1 MMIARP
7 AMASDGAAL
16 QGLLARGPLSEQT
29 DKAPA
34 HHGTVADV
42 VWLVEDQPGGRVL
55 ASARLSAA
63 LGLDAP
69 RYFYHVG
76 CVVHAARELRLFQR
90 QRTLFLSND
99 YTGASELCDV
109 ALETQDI
116 SLPEQA
122 RALNLLLQA
131 LLLWI
136 AEHRASYARS
146 LVLALPGVRD
156 ATTGSPFWQGLG
168 RHFYP
173 GDPAAALHAE
183 GRAWKGQV
191 AALMPRHPL
200 YTSFLPAGA
209 QTAIAQ
215 PHPLTRPLVEV
226 LEHEGFRYG
235 HHVDV
240 VDAGPVLE
248 AVPDDLRS
256 VSGSLKVALTTG
268 DTVPAAEAASHT
280 VLALGAEPRVLR
292 LRAALAPGRLIVGR
306 DDALLL
312 GVADGARVRVTGRA
326 AHLA

>member
-7 AMASDGAAL
+7 AVASDGAAL
-16 QGLLARGPLSEQT
+16 QGLLTRGPLSERT
-29 DKAPA
+29 DRAPA

-42 VWLVEDQPGGRVL
+42 IWLVEDQPGGRVL

-69 RYFYHVG
+69 RFFYHVG

-116 SLPEQA
+116 GLPEQA

-136 AEHRASYARS
+136 AQHRASYAHS
-146 LVLALPGVRD
+146 LVLALPGVSD
-156 ATTGSPFWQGLG
+156 ATTGSPFWHGLG

-173 GDPAAALHAE
+173 GDPAAALLAE

-200 YTSFLPAGA
+200 YASFLPAAA
-209 QTAIAQ
+209 QAAIAQ
-215 PHPLTRPLVEV
+215 PHALARPLVEV

-256 VSGSLKVALTTG
+256 VSASLGVELVIA
-268 DTVPAAEAASHT
+268 DAVSAADAASHT
-280 VLALGAEPRVLR
+280 VLTLGSQPRVLR
-292 LRAALAPGRLIVGR
+292 LRAALVPGRLLVTAA
-306 DDALLL
+306 DAQLLD
-312 GVADGARVRVTGRA
+312 AATGARVRVTARA
-326 AHLA
+326 TPMA

>member
-7 AMASDGAAL
+7 AVASDGASL

-29 DKAPA
+29 DRAPA
-34 HHGTVADV
+34 HHGNVADV
-42 VWLVEDQPGGRVL
+42 VWLVEDQPGGRPLATARL
-55 ASARLSAA
+55 ASA

-69 RYFYHVG
+69 RFFYHVG

-116 SLPEQA
+116 GLPEQA

-136 AEHRASYARS
+136 AQHRASYAHS
-146 LVLALPGVRD
+146 LVLALPGVSD
-156 ATTGSPFWQGLG
+156 ATAGSPFWQGLG

-173 GDPAAALHAE
+173 GDPAQALRAE
-183 GRAWKGQV
+183 GRAWKGEV

-200 YTSFLPAGA
+200 YASFLPAAA
-209 QTAIAQ
+209 QAAIAQ

-256 VSGSLKVALTTG
+256 VGASLNVELAIG

-280 VLALGAEPRVLR
+280 VLAFGAAPRALR
-292 LRAALAPGRLIVGR
+292 LRAALASGRLLVGR
-306 DDALLL
+306 DDAQLL
-312 GVADGARVRVTGRA
+312 GAPDGARVRVTGRA
-326 AHLA
+326 AHLG